1 MAEQRVSQR
10 ASVLRALF
18 GVLYRNR
25 TLYWLASTIPFAGQW
40 RGWQRLVLPDLRG
53 KDVLEVGCGL
63 GTLLADMVQAGYR
76 CSAVD
81 QSPQMVAAARDT
93 LRRRGLS
100 RENTPIQ
107 RARVQHLP
115 FDDASFDDVVSTFPT
130 EYIAD
135 PRTIREISRVLRP
148 SGRLIVVLGAGLLP
162 TRLALLPLVFI
173 QRLVYGPGAMQGGS
187 CTGEQPIRV
196 NVPLEA
202 GELVGRFEC
211 VRGPF
216 WVAYLVV
223 AEKPSVGTEGTQR

>member
-40 RGWQRLVLPDLRG
+40 RRWQRLVLADLQGR
-53 KDVLEVGCGL
+53 DVLEVGCGL
-63 GTLLADMVQAGYR
+63 GTLLTDMVQAGYH

-93 LRRRGLS
+93 LQRRGLPC
-100 RENTPIQ
+100 ENTPIQ
-107 RARVQHLP
+107 QASVQHLP
-115 FDDASFDDVVSTFPT
+115 FADASFDDVVSTFPT
-130 EYIAD
+130 EYIND
-135 PRTIREISRVLRP
+135 PQTIREIARVLRP
-148 SGRLIVVLGAGLLP
+148 GGRLIIVLGAGLLP
-162 TRLALLPLVFI
+162 TRLVLMPLVLI
-173 QRLVYGPGAMQGGS
+173 QRLVYGPGAVEGGS
-187 CTGEQPIRV
+187 CVGEQPMHV

-202 GELVGRFEC
+202 GGLVGRFEC

-223 AEKPSVGTEGTQR
+223 AEKPAVTAQC